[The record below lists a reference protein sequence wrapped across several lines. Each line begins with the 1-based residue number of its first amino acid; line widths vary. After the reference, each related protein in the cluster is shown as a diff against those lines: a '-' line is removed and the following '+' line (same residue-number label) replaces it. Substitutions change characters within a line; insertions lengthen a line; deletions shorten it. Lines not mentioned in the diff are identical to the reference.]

1 MKNTLAVANWHFP
14 TRWENTLDNSSYA
27 FKPASKLHINN
38 EESQLL
44 AIATPHDFTEF

>member
-1 MKNTLAVANWHFP
+1 MKDALAVANWHFP
-14 TRWENTLDNSSYA
+14 TRWENTLDNSSYV
-27 FKPASKLHINN
+27 SKLHINY

>member
-1 MKNTLAVANWHFP
+1 MKGVLAVVNRPFP
-14 TRWENTLDNSSYA
+14 NFWKSTLDNSSYV
-27 FKPASKLHINN
+27 SKVHTNLRINN